1 MKSKQEV
8 IQEAWGENW
17 DLLFDS
23 EREHALQNNGWIPN
37 TGLKLLN
44 KITFDFKEMHMIFGS
59 PEQWLRPKAL
69 DGIENNR
76 GWTRIESEEDLP
88 KEEQV
93 YLFNESTHD
102 MWIGF
107 LYNPYGYFAQKSAT
121 HYQPI
126 IKPESPIY

>member
-8 IQEAWGENW
+8 IQEAYGEYWPEIEKDIVQECYICLIN
-17 DLLFDS
+17 
-23 EREHALQNNGWIPN
+23 EHSTLVSWNDILMISHKTDNHLYMPAQ
-37 TGLKLLN
+37 LK
-44 KITFDFKEMHMIFGS
+44 
-59 PEQWLRPKAL
+59 
-69 DGIENNR
+69 GIETNN

-126 IKPESPIY
+126 IKPEDPIY